1 MIRHEQRPRRRRGP
15 GLLEPAPA
23 APPDEPA
30 TESPG
35 GPATEPPAAPAAE
48 APAGPV
54 EEPAAAPPGTPL
66 LNRELSWLDFNQRVL
81 EEARDEKW
89 PLLERLKFLC
99 ISESNL
105 DEFFMIRVSGLRDQL
120 SADLAER
127 SDDGLT
133 AREQLALVRKGVLAM
148 AAEQTACLHED
159 LLPRLAAAGISVLSW
174 ADLDDERKEA
184 ARSYFRRNVLPV
196 LTPLAVDPG
205 HPFPFL
211 SNLSLNLA
219 IETRNPET
227 GAVKFARVKMPPSV
241 PRLLSLRAVVEGKKK
256 VKAAR
261 AEFLLLESL
270 VQANL
275 EELFP
280 GLEILASY
288 LFRITRDADIEIQED
303 EASDL
308 LATIEQEVRRR
319 RFGAVVRVEVTPQ
332 TPKRMRKLLM
342 RQLEVSESDIYE
354 LAGILGAADLMA
366 LVKLDRRDLKDAP
379 FTPALPAPLAAPEG
393 SIFQAIRQGDLLL
406 HHPYDSFGPVVELI
420 EEAADDPKTLAIKM
434 TLYRTSSDSPVI
446 PALIRAAENG
456 KQVAVLVELK
466 ARFDEENNI
475 VWAKALE
482 RAGIHVVY
490 GVVGL
495 KTHAKIALVV
505 RREKEE
511 IRRYVHLG
519 TGNYNP
525 ATAKV
530 YTDLGLL
537 TCRPEFGEDATRLF
551 NTLTGL
557 ATRTSYNR
565 IVVAP
570 RDMHRA
576 VLEWISRETA
586 HARSGRPA
594 RIRAKLNALVD
605 TAVVEALYEASR
617 SGVPVDLIVRGICCL
632 VPGLPGVSETI
643 RVRSIVGRF
652 LEHSRFFVFENGGE
666 PEVWASSAD
675 WMPRNFFRR
684 VETAFPIVEPELGR
698 QLSDAFDAMM
708 ADNVRARALRPD
720 GTYERRRPSPG
731 EPTLDSQAFFLDLTR
746 RRVLR
751 AAEHFVKGTA
761 PDDFDR
767 VPGPRERGPEDEGR

>member
-1 MIRHEQRPRRRRGP
+1 MIRHEQRPRRKRNP
-15 GLLEPAPA
+15 NAVVETDTPLLEAEGPVDEQAAPSAGEEAAAPA
-23 APPDEPA
+23 EG
-30 TESPG
+30 E
-35 GPATEPPAAPAAE
+35 TEPPPEPRAA
-48 APAGPV
+48 
-54 EEPAAAPPGTPL
+54 L

-120 SADLAER
+120 SAGLAER

-133 AREQLALVRKGVLAM
+133 AREQLMLVRKGVLAM
-148 AAEQTACLHED
+148 EAEQTACLHED

-174 ADLDDERKEA
+174 EDLDDERKEA

-227 GAVKFARVKMPPSV
+227 TEVKFARVKMPPSV

-256 VKAAR
+256 VKVAR
-261 AEFLLLESL
+261 AEFILLESL

-275 EELFP
+275 DELFP
-280 GLEILASY
+280 GLEILSSY

-342 RQLEVSESDIYE
+342 RQLEVSDSDIYE
-354 LAGILGAADLMA
+354 IVGILGAADLMA

-379 FTPALPAPLAAPEG
+379 FTPALPPPLASPDA
-393 SIFQAIRQGDLLL
+393 SIFQAVKQGDILL

-420 EEAADDPKTLAIKM
+420 EEAAEDPKTLAIKM

-446 PALIRAAENG
+446 PALIRASENG

-505 RREKEE
+505 RREKDE

-525 ATAKV
+525 TTAKV

-565 IVVAP
+565 LVTAP
-570 RDMHRA
+570 RDMHRT
-576 VLEWISRETA
+576 VREWISRETA
-586 HARSGRPA
+586 HARAGRPA
-594 RIRAKLNALVD
+594 RIRVKLNALVD
-605 TAVVEALYEASR
+605 QGTIEALYEASR
-617 SGVPVDLIVRGICCL
+617 AGVPVDLIVRGVCCL
-632 VPGLPGVSETI
+632 VPGLSGVSETI

-652 LEHSRFFVFENGGE
+652 LEHSRFFLFENGGE

-684 VETAFPIVEPELGR
+684 VEASFPIVDPELGR
-698 QLSDAFDAMM
+698 QLSDAFDVMM
-708 ADNVRARALRPD
+708 ADNVRSWALRPD
-720 GTYERRRPSPG
+720 GTFERLRPGRG
-731 EPTLDSQAFFLDLTR
+731 EPALDSQAFFLDQAR
-746 RRVLR
+746 RRVLK
-751 AAEHFVKGTA
+751 AAELFVKGSA
-761 PDDFDR
+761 SDEFDR
-767 VPGPRERGPEDEGR
+767 VPEPRERGPEDEER

>member
-1 MIRHEQRPRRRRGP
+1 MIRHEQRPLRKRNADVLVEP
-15 GLLEPAPA
+15 EPLLLQAPSKSADSPALPEDDDTPPA
-23 APPDEPA
+23 AGKD
-30 TESPG
+30 
-35 GPATEPPAAPAAE
+35 AAPAA
-48 APAGPV
+48 APLV
-54 EEPAAAPPGTPL
+54 PL

-81 EEARDEKW
+81 EEARDERW

-105 DEFFMIRVSGLRDQL
+105 DEFFMIRVSALRDQL
-120 SADLAER
+120 SADLSER

-133 AREQLALVRKGVLAM
+133 AREQLMLVRKGVLVM
-148 AAEQTACLHED
+148 EAEQTACLHED
-159 LLPRLAAAGISVLSW
+159 LLPRLAAAGISIVSW
-174 ADLDDERKEA
+174 EELDEERKEA
-184 ARSYFRRNVLPV
+184 ARGYFRRNVLPV

-219 IETRNPET
+219 IETKNPET
-227 GAVKFARVKMPPSV
+227 GEVKFARVKVPPAI
-241 PRLLSLRAVVEGKKK
+241 PRLLSLRAIVEGKKK
-256 VKAAR
+256 VKADR

-275 EELFP
+275 DDLFP
-280 GLEILASY
+280 GLDILASY

-319 RFGAVVRVEVTPQ
+319 RFGAVVRVEVTPKV
-332 TPKRMRKLLM
+332 PKRMRKLLM
-342 RQLEVSESDIYE
+342 RQLEVSDFDIYE
-354 LAGILGAADLMA
+354 IAGILGASDLMT
-366 LVKLDRRDLKDAP
+366 LVRLDRRDLKDAP
-379 FTPALPAPLAAPEG
+379 FTPALPSPLGSPDG
-393 SIFQAIRQGDLLL
+393 SIFQAIRQGDILL

-420 EEAADDPKTLAIKM
+420 EEAAEDPKTLAIKM

-490 GVVGL
+490 GVIGL

-505 RREKEE
+505 RREKDE

-525 ATAKV
+525 TTAKV

-537 TCRPEFGEDATRLF
+537 TCRPEFGQDATRLF

-565 IVVAP
+565 LVTAP
-570 RDMHRA
+570 RDMHRT
-576 VLEWISRETA
+576 VREWISRETA
-586 HARSGRPA
+586 HARAGRPA
-594 RIRAKLNALVD
+594 RIRVKLNALVD
-605 TAVVEALYEASR
+605 RGTIEALCEASQA
-617 SGVPVDLIVRGICCL
+617 GVPIDLIVRGVCCL

-652 LEHSRFFVFENGGE
+652 LEHSRFFLFENGGE
-666 PEVWASSAD
+666 QEVWASSAD

-684 VETAFPIVEPELGR
+684 VEASFPIVDAEMGR
-698 QLSDAFDAMM
+698 QLSDVFDVLM
-708 ADNVRARALRPD
+708 ADNVRARALRSD
-720 GTYERRRPSPG
+720 GTYERRHPGRG
-731 EPTLDSQAFFLDLTR
+731 EPAIDSQAYFLDQAR
-746 RRVLR
+746 RHVQK
-751 AAEHFVKGTA
+751 AAEQFVKGGATEEFERA
-761 PDDFDR
+761 PE
-767 VPGPRERGPEDEGR
+767 PRERGPEDEER

>member
-1 MIRHEQRPRRRRGP
+1 VIRHEQRPRRKRNADVLVEP
-15 GLLEPAPA
+15 DPLLLEPSTSVDDSPALPEEDEPAPA
-23 APPDEPA
+23 D
-30 TESPG
+30 G
-35 GPATEPPAAPAAE
+35 DDAAPAA
-48 APAGPV
+48 ASL
-54 EEPAAAPPGTPL
+54 TPL

-81 EEARDEKW
+81 EEARDERW

-105 DEFFMIRVSGLRDQL
+105 DEFFMIRVSALRDQL
-120 SADLAER
+120 SADLSEQ

-133 AREQLALVRKGVLAM
+133 AREQLMLVRKGVLAM
-148 AAEQTACLHED
+148 EADQTACLHED
-159 LLPRLAAAGISVLSW
+159 LLPRLAAAGISIVSW
-174 ADLDDERKEA
+174 EELDEERKEA
-184 ARSYFRRNVLPV
+184 ARGYFRRNVLPV

-227 GAVKFARVKMPPSV
+227 REVKFARVKMPPAI
-241 PRLLSLRAVVEGKKK
+241 PRLLSLRAIVEGKKK
-256 VKAAR
+256 VRVER

-275 EELFP
+275 DELFP

-319 RFGAVVRVEVTPQ
+319 RFGAVVRVEVTPKV
-332 TPKRMRKLLM
+332 PKRMRKLLM
-342 RQLEVSESDIYE
+342 RQLEVSDFDIYE
-354 LAGILGAADLMA
+354 IAGILGASDLMA
-366 LVKLDRRDLKDAP
+366 LVRLDRRDLKDPP
-379 FTPALPAPLAAPEG
+379 FAPALPAPLGTPDG
-393 SIFQAIRQGDLLL
+393 SIFQAIRQGDILL

-505 RREKEE
+505 RREKDE

-525 ATAKV
+525 TTAKV

-565 IVVAP
+565 LVTAP
-570 RDMHRA
+570 RDMHRK
-576 VLEWISRETA
+576 VREWISRETE
-586 HARSGRPA
+586 HARAGRPA

-605 TAVVEALYEASR
+605 RGTIEALYEASQA
-617 SGVPVDLIVRGICCL
+617 GVPIDLIVRGVCCL

-652 LEHSRFFVFENGGE
+652 LEHSRFFLFENGAE

-684 VETAFPIVEPELGR
+684 VEASFPIVEPELGR
-698 QLSDAFDAMM
+698 LLSETFDVLM
-708 ADNVRARALRPD
+708 ADNVKARALRSD
-720 GTYERRRPSPG
+720 GKYERCHPGRG
-731 EPTLDSQAFFLDLTR
+731 EPAIDSQAYFLDQAR
-746 RRVLR
+746 RRVQK
-751 AAEHFVKGTA
+751 AAEQFVKGGATE
-761 PDDFDR
+761 DFER
-767 VPGPRERGPEDEGR
+767 VPEPRERGPEGEER

>member
-1 MIRHEQRPRRRRGP
+1 MIRHEQRPRRKRSREAIEEP
-15 GLLEPAPA
+15 LPAPFE
-23 APPDEPA
+23 PPDEPA
-30 TESPG
+30 
-35 GPATEPPAAPAAE
+35 PAEL
-48 APAGPV
+48 PAGPPGDV
-54 EEPAAAPPGTPL
+54 EERAEGGPSVPL

-81 EEARDEKW
+81 EEARDERW

-120 SADLAER
+120 SADLAEL

-148 AAEQTACLHED
+148 EAEQTACLHED
-159 LLPRLAAAGISVLSW
+159 LLPRLAAAGITLLVW
-174 ADLDDERKEA
+174 GDLDEERREA

-211 SNLSLNLA
+211 SNLSVNLA
-219 IETRNPET
+219 IETRNPEN
-227 GAVKFARVKMPPSV
+227 GEVKFARVKMPPAI
-241 PRLLSLRAVVEGKKK
+241 PRLLPLRTVVEGKKK
-256 VKAAR
+256 VKATH
-261 AEFLLLESL
+261 AEFLLLEEL

-275 EELFP
+275 DELFP

-332 TPKRMRKLLM
+332 TPKKMRKLLM

-354 LAGILGAADLMA
+354 VVGILGAADLMA

-379 FTPALPAPLAAPEG
+379 FAPALPPALAAPEG

-446 PALIRAAENG
+446 PALVRAAEAG

-505 RREKEE
+505 RREKDE

-565 IVVAP
+565 IVTAP
-570 RDMHRA
+570 RDLHRT
-576 VLEWISRETA
+576 VLDWISRETE
-586 HARSGRPA
+586 HARAGRPA

-605 TAVVEALYEASR
+605 TAVIKALYDASR
-617 SGVPVDLIVRGICCL
+617 AGVPVDLIVRGTCCL
-632 VPGLPGVSETI
+632 VPGLPGVSGTV

-652 LEHSRFFVFENGGE
+652 LEHSRFFLFENGGD

-684 VETAFPIVEPELGR
+684 VETAFPIVDPELGR

-708 ADNVRARALRPD
+708 ADNARARALRSD
-720 GTYERRRPSPG
+720 GTYERLRPGRG
-731 EPTLDSQAFFLDLTR
+731 EPAIDSQAFFLDQAR
-746 RRVLR
+746 RRVLK
-751 AAEHFVKGTA
+751 AAEHFVKGA
-761 PDDFDR
+761 AADGFDR
-767 VPGPRERGPEDEGR
+767 VPDPRERGPEDDGR